1 MRAAVR
7 GWVLAGVAALLPL
20 VAACSG
26 TPAGRP
32 EGGTAQPGAA
42 TATDLAERGKYLV
55 EGVGGC
61 NDCHTPMKMGPNGP
75 EPDMSVAL
83 SGHPAGLQMPP
94 APPASGPWVWHGSA
108 TNTAYAGPWGV
119 SYAINL
125 TPDESTGI
133 GTWTEQVFVN
143 ALKTGRHMGIGRPI
157 MPPMPWQAY
166 SRMTDEDLRAMYAYL
181 RTVPAK
187 TNKVPEAVVAEP
199 PAAPAQAAPTPGAPA
214 APPAQ

>member
-7 GWVLAGVAALLPL
+7 GWVLTGVAALLPL

-75 EPDMSVAL
+75 EPDMSVAP

-143 ALKTGRHMGIGRPI
+143 ALKTQINYTNASDTDHVNIRFLRNIVCWEDDD
-157 MPPMPWQAY
+157 WQDNRLKRGLEII
-166 SRMTDEDLRAMYAYL
+166 SLKDELEKL
-181 RTVPAK
+181 L
-187 TNKVPEAVVAEP
+187 
-199 PAAPAQAAPTPGAPA
+199 
-214 APPAQ
+214 